1 MLTTTLSVEKVKTS
15 SKIVLPFWL
24 SGKESFCQFKRC
36 RFNPWVGKIPWRK
49 KWQPTLV
56 FLPRRY
62 HGQRTLAGYSPWGQ
76 KRDRHDSVTKQQ
88 LFQYY
93 QWEVETSKLNLIE

>member
-1 MLTTTLSVEKVKTS
+1 MLRTTLSVEKVKTS

-56 FLPRRY
+56 FLPRRF
-62 HGQRTLAGYSPWGQ
+62 HGQRNLAGYSPWGQ

>member
-1 MLTTTLSVEKVKTS
+1 MAQQVMNLPAMLETQVQSL
-15 SKIVLPFWL
+15 
-24 SGKESFCQFKRC
+24 C
-36 RFNPWVGKIPWRK
+36 REDPPKK
-49 KWQPTLV
+49 KWQPIAV
-56 FLPRRY
+56 FLPGRF
-62 HGQRTLAGYSPWGQ
+62 HGQRNLAGSSPWGQ